1 MSDIVLLTFLTNLFI
16 TLSGFHQNAMQWLN
30 NQLWILTT
38 SLGTYSYCNIFFNE
52 VG

>member
-16 TLSGFHQNAMQWLN
+16 TLSGFHQSVMQWLN

-38 SLGTYSYCNIFFNE
+38 SLGTYSYCTIFFFFMK
-52 VG
+52 